1 MVKRDRLFRQWNNL
15 PKLSKRHEE
24 LERDVWTVAITHSM
38 ISELGA
44 IVVIKILI
52 LFFRPHRFV
61 FNFGYGFDDVAST
74 SASAGSLLLSMFVE
88 LICEALV
95 DVIAMGMEIAEGI
108 DLKRYW
114 T

>member
-1 MVKRDRLFRQWNNL
+1 M
-15 PKLSKRHEE
+15 PKLSPREE
-24 LERDVWTVAITHSM
+24 KLERDVWTVAITHSM
-38 ISELGA
+38 VSELGA

-61 FNFGYGFDDVAST
+61 FNFGYGFDDIANSSV
-74 SASAGSLLLSMFVE
+74 SAGNLLLSMFLE

-95 DVIAMGMEIAEGI
+95 DVIAMGMEITDGI

-114 T
+114 K